1 MLPQVQ
7 FGLGALS
14 LLSAGCLFV
23 LQRLQPLF
31 FVVAVGALIYQIRI
45 VQRRPPSSRTRGM
58 KTILA
63 VSVLLNTLMIGSW
76 VVFSIRYR

>member
-1 MLPQVQ
+1 M
-7 FGLGALS
+7 FS
-14 LLSAGCLFV
+14 LLTAGCLFV

-31 FVVAVGALIYQIRI
+31 FTVAVGALIYQAWI
-45 VQRRPPSSRTRGM
+45 VVNRPASSRTGGM

-63 VSVLLNTLMIGSW
+63 ISVMLNALMIGSW

>member
-1 MLPQVQ
+1 V
-7 FGLGALS
+7 FS
-14 LLSAGCLFV
+14 LLTAGCLFV

-31 FVVAVGALIYQIRI
+31 FAVAVGALIYQAWI
-45 VQRRPPSSRTRGM
+45 VVNRPASSRTGGM

-63 VSVLLNTLMIGSW
+63 ISVMLNALMIGSW

>member
-1 MLPQVQ
+1 M
-7 FGLGALS
+7 
-14 LLSAGCLFV
+14 

-31 FVVAVGALIYQIRI
+31 FTVAVGALIYQAWI
-45 VQRRPPSSRTRGM
+45 VVNRPASSRTGGM

-63 VSVLLNTLMIGSW
+63 ISVMLNALMIGSW